1 MDEYDQEEYEG
12 GESSDNDDRLDDL
25 EQRVE
30 QLESAPRRGEA
41 GLSLGYAMGM
51 TMAMILSWSRNAS
64 ILWCMLH
71 GLFSWVYV
79 IYVAVT
85 R

>member
-1 MDEYDQEEYEG
+1 ME
-12 GESSDNDDRLDDL
+12 DNDELYEEAEPPSGDERLEEIERRLDEL
-25 EQRVE
+25 E
-30 QLESAPRRGEA
+30 PRGNGGST

-51 TMAMILSWSRNAS
+51 SLAIVLSWSRNAS

-71 GLFSWVYV
+71 GLLSWAYVVYF
-79 IYVAVT
+79 ALT